1 MSSEEIIKKLVDH
14 LYDRR
19 IMDNRER
26 GSYAEA
32 MVYQSLLIADTAWD
46 WVAAGWHPW
55 DFQKGNGANRVR
67 IQLKQSAAKQLWT
80 PRKKA
85 IHAFSTQIKNKPSYF
100 ERDHPGEQIEEKG
113 RFCELF
119 IFAWHGI
126 LDETCD
132 QRNPSQWS
140 FYVVPEKSLGS
151 KNSIQLTNLEGSWL
165 EQNGGQKT
173 SWIELGKVVKRL
185 SKNL

>member
-1 MSSEEIIKKLVDH
+1 MSNKEIIKRLIDH
-14 LYDRR
+14 LYNQK

-32 MVYQSLLIADTAWD
+32 MVWQALFITDPAWE

-55 DFQKGNGANRVR
+55 DFQKGNGIKRIR

-80 PRKKA
+80 PRGKV

-100 ERDHPGEQIEEKG
+100 ERDHSKEPIEERG

-126 LDETCD
+126 YDETCN
-132 QRNPSQWS
+132 QRDSSQWL
-140 FYVVPEKSLGS
+140 FYVIPEKSLGS
-151 KNSIQLTNLEGSWL
+151 KNSVRLIDLESSWL
-165 EQNGGQKT
+165 EQNGGRKT
-173 SWIELGKVVKRL
+173 SWIELGKVVEQL

>member
-1 MSSEEIIKKLVDH
+1 
-14 LYDRR
+14 
-19 IMDNRER
+19 MDNRER

-32 MVYQSLLIADTAWD
+32 MVWQALFITDPAWE

-55 DFQKGNGANRVR
+55 DFQKGNGIKRIR

-80 PRKKA
+80 PRSKA

-100 ERDHPGEQIEEKG
+100 KRDHLDEQIEEQG

-126 LDETCD
+126 FNKTCD
-132 QRNPSQWS
+132 QRNPLQWL

-151 KNSIQLTNLEGSWL
+151 KNSVRLIDLESSWL
-165 EQNGGQKT
+165 EQNGGRKT
-173 SWIELGKVVKRL
+173 SWIELGKVVEQL